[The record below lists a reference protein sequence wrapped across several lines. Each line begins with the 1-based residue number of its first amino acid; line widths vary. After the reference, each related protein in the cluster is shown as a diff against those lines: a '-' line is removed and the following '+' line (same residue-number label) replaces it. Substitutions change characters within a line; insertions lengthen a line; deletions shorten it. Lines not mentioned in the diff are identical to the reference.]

1 MYLKPGAL
9 VRVMNGFMGRI
20 AAFGVGPSKTVLL
33 EVRGRRSGE
42 LRSVAVNTL
51 DHEGQRYLVAP
62 RGETEWVRN
71 ARAAGGDASIRRGG
85 REKVRLEELPIDQRA
100 TVIKAYL
107 AENSMATKSSFGVEP
122 EDAIEEFERIAP
134 NHPVFRII
142 AAHAE

>member
-9 VRVMNGFMGRI
+9 VRAMNGFIGRI
-20 AAFGVGPSKTVLL
+20 AAFGLGPSKTVLL

-71 ARAAGGDASIRRGG
+71 VRAASGDASLRRGG
-85 REKVRLEELPIDQRA
+85 REKVRLEELPVDQRA

-107 AENSMATKSSFGVEP
+107 AENAITTKSSFGLEP
-122 EDAIEEFERIAP
+122 DAAIEEFERIAP

-142 AAHAE
+142 AAQAE

>member
-9 VRVMNGFMGRI
+9 VRVMNGFIGRM
-20 AAFGVGPSKTVLL
+20 AAFGIGPSRTVLL

-42 LRSVAVNTL
+42 LRTVVVNTL

-71 ARAAGGDASIRRGG
+71 ARAAKGDVSFRRGG
-85 REKVRLEELPIDQRA
+85 REKVRLEELPVDQRA

-107 AENSMATKSSFGVEP
+107 AENAMATKSSFGVEP
-122 EDAIEEFERIAP
+122 DAAIEEFERIAP
-134 NHPVFRII
+134 NHPVFGVI
-142 AAHAE
+142 AAPTE